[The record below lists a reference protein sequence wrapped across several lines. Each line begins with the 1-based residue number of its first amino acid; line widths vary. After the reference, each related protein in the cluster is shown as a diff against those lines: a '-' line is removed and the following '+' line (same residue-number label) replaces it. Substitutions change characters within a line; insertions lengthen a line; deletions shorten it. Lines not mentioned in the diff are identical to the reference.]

1 MDDHAGVSWP
11 SDGLTRIPYR
21 LYTDA
26 EQYALEQERIFKG
39 PVWHYLC
46 LVNEVPEPGSFFAS
60 GIGETPILVTRDETG
75 TINAMVNRCAH
86 RGALLCMERRGKA
99 KLLSCVYHN
108 WSFDLKGN
116 LRAVAFKNGVK
127 GQGGM
132 SPEFD
137 AEKFGLRKLRVTE
150 FSGLVFGT
158 FSDET
163 PPIEDYFGAEISRC
177 IKRVL
182 GRPLKVLG
190 RNTQVLHSNWK
201 IYMENVKDS
210 YHASILHLFFTTF
223 RINRL
228 TTKGGIIMSP
238 EGGHHVSYSMMDTT
252 IDNADYKDQKLRAD
266 KEGGLTLADPTLIEG
281 VDEYGDGITLQILG
295 AFPTFVV
302 QQIQNAIAVRQV
314 LPRGI
319 DKCELVWTYL
329 GYADDTE
336 EMTQRRVKQGN
347 LTGPAGYISLEDGAV
362 VAFVQRAIQGVDED
376 SEVVMMGGTDVESQP
391 FRTTETSIR
400 GFWKKYREL
409 MEKPAWPRNQAG
421 NQAAE

>member
-1 MDDHAGVSWP
+1 MDDRAGVSWP
-11 SDGLTRIPYR
+11 SEGLTQIPYR

-26 EQYALEQERIFKG
+26 DQYALEQERIFKG

-46 LVNEVPEPGSFFAS
+46 LANEIPENGSFFAS

-108 WSFDLKGN
+108 WSYDLKGN
-116 LRAVAFKNGVK
+116 LRSVAFKNGVK

-132 SPEFD
+132 SPGFEME
-137 AEKFGLRKLRVTE
+137 AHGLRKLRVAE
-150 FSGLVFGT
+150 FSGLIFGT

-163 PPIEDYFGAEISRC
+163 PPIEEYFGAEISRC

-182 GRPLKVLG
+182 GRPLRVIG

-223 RINRL
+223 RLNRL
-228 TTKGGIIMSP
+228 TTKGGIIMAPS
-238 EGGHHVSYSMMDTT
+238 GAHHVSYSMMDAT

-266 KEGGLTLADPTLIEG
+266 KEGGLSLADPSLIEG
-281 VDEYGDGITLQILG
+281 VDENGDGITLQILA
-295 AFPTFVV
+295 AFPTFIV

-314 LPRGI
+314 LPRGV
-319 DKCELVWTYL
+319 DQCELVWTYL
-329 GYADDTE
+329 GYIGDDA
-336 EMTQRRVKQGN
+336 EMTARRVKQGN
-347 LTGPAGYISLEDGAV
+347 LVGPAGYISLEDGAV
-362 VAFVQRAIQGVDED
+362 VGLVQRAIQGVEED
-376 SEVVMMGGTDVESQP
+376 CEIMMMGGTGVETQP
-391 FRTTETSIR
+391 FRTTETAIR

-409 MEKPAWPRNQAG
+409 MEP
-421 NQAAE
+421 